1 MKRTA
6 RPQSFRQI
14 NHLTVVGLLA
24 TALALAACEKPSD
37 QVELPDQ
44 LSLTAVGFEAVPGW
58 SEDRL
63 AEALPALRRSCR
75 RLLAQPDARPLGP
88 NGLAGSIAD
97 WRRPCGRL
105 LDVAA
110 GDEAGLRDA
119 LEGEF
124 VAFRADNQN
133 GRPGLF
139 TGYFEPELRGALK
152 PDGGYRWPLYRLPDD
167 LVTADPSEFEAGVK
181 SMKLVGRVEDGKL
194 LPYHAR
200 AEIDGGVLDR
210 RGLELVWVDDPVDAF
225 FLHVQG
231 SGRVRLPDGGVLRVG
246 FAGSNGRPF
255 YAIGRALID
264 EGKIDRSKASMQSIR
279 DWLRANPK
287 DAQAVMNR
295 NERYIFFREIDGEG
309 PVGAQG
315 VALTPGRSLAVDRAF
330 MPLGAPVWLDTT
342 WPGTDRALRR
352 LMVAQDTGGAIK
364 GPVRGDFFW
373 GSGEAALEQ
382 AGRMKQKGS
391 YYLFLPRAVAKRHG
405 KTS

>member
-1 MKRTA
+1 MTRSLRRQ
-6 RPQSFRQI
+6 RPKPSTLSTLGGLFAGT
-14 NHLTVVGLLA
+14 LLLA
-24 TALALAACEKPSD
+24 GCEKPSD

-44 LSLTAVGFEAVPGW
+44 LSLTAVAFETLPGW
-58 SEDRL
+58 SEDRV
-63 AEALPALRRSCR
+63 AEALPALQRSCR

-88 NGLAGSIAD
+88 NGLAGTIAD
-97 WRRPCGRL
+97 WRRPCGQL
-105 LDVAA
+105 LELAA
-110 GDEAGLRDA
+110 GDETALRNA

-139 TGYFEPELRGALK
+139 TGYYEPELRGALK
-152 PDGGYRWPLYRLPDD
+152 PADGYRWPLYRLPDD
-167 LVTADPSEFEAGVK
+167 LVTADPSQFEAGVK
-181 SMKLVGRVEDGKL
+181 SMKLVGRVADGKL

-200 AEIDGGVLDR
+200 AEIDDGVLAK

-264 EGKIDRSKASMQSIR
+264 EGKIDRSRASMQSIR

-287 DAQAVMNR
+287 DARAVMNR

-342 WPGTDRALRR
+342 WPGTDKPLRR

-373 GSGEAALEQ
+373 GPGEAALEQ
-382 AGRMKQKGS
+382 AGRMKQKGG
-391 YYLFLPRAVAKRHG
+391 YYLLLPRAVAKRHG
-405 KTS
+405 KTG

>member
-1 MKRTA
+1 M
-6 RPQSFRQI
+6 
-14 NHLTVVGLLA
+14 
-24 TALALAACEKPSD
+24 ACEKPPD

-44 LSLTAVGFEAVPGW
+44 LSLTAVDFEAVPGW
-58 SEDRL
+58 SEDRV

-97 WRRPCGRL
+97 WRAPCDRL
-105 LDVAA
+105 LDLPA
-110 GDEAGLRDA
+110 GDETALRRA

-133 GRPGLF
+133 GRTGLF
-139 TGYFEPELRGALK
+139 TGYYEPELRGALK
-152 PDGGYRWPLYRLPDD
+152 PADGYRWPLYRLPDD
-167 LVTADPSEFEAGVK
+167 LVTADPSQFEAGVK

-200 AEIDGGVLDR
+200 AEIDGGALAK

-264 EGKIDRSKASMQSIR
+264 EGRIDRARASMQSIR

-287 DAQAVMNR
+287 DAEAVMHR

-309 PVGAQG
+309 PIGAQG

-342 WPGTDRALRR
+342 WPGSDKPLRR

-382 AGRMKQKGS
+382 AGRMKQKGG
-391 YYLFLPRAVAKRHG
+391 YYLLLPRAVAKRHG
-405 KTS
+405 RTG